1 MVLTVTASGAG
12 QWGTATHSG
21 GMPDWTVMEWLE
33 ALSYFA
39 TIVGIPIAIM
49 VFAFEQRRDRLNDE
63 EELYQRLSDEYAEF
77 LKLVLDNAD
86 LQMLRRGQAQ
96 REFTE
101 EEQERR
107 LVLFEL
113 LVSLFERAYILVY
126 EVPMPRQQA
135 RLWQSWED
143 YMREWCRRPEFR
155 ALLERLLEGE
165 DPDFAAHI
173 RAIAKVEAQR

>member
-1 MVLTVTASGAG
+1 
-12 QWGTATHSG
+12 
-21 GMPDWTVMEWLE
+21 MPDWTFMEWLE
-33 ALSYFA
+33 ALSYIA
-39 TIVGIPIAIM
+39 TIVGIPIAIL

-86 LQMLRRGQAQ
+86 LQMLRRGQAA

-126 EVPMPRQQA
+126 ENPMPRQQA

-143 YMREWCRRPEFR
+143 YMRERCRRSHFR
-155 ALLERLLEGE
+155 SQLEHLLEGE

-173 RAIAKVEAQR
+173 RAIAKVESQRGAAPILRAP